1 MPTLFS
7 NYSSLLHI
15 AIDRVLL
22 VIEEKYVVVLEEK
35 KGSNDLYFITAYTVT
50 VNYIQNVIKKDS
62 NLLRDKKSPS
72 LNGD

>member
-35 KGSNDLYFITAYTVT
+35 KGSNDLCFITAYTAT

-62 NLLRDKKSPS
+62 SLLRDKNSPS